1 MTAIVE
7 PRVELIAHR
16 SQGEEAEEEVWK
28 PIAGYEGLYEVSNQG
43 RVRSLDR
50 VVLRK
55 NGQSQLCR
63 GRLLKPYKKKKVAK
77 DGGHYETL
85 FLSRDGIARQFYVHH
100 IVLGAFAGE
109 RGEHECARHLND
121 NPSDNRASNL
131 VWGSLSENQIDRIRN
146 GNNEKVLQTHCKR
159 GHQLSPPNL
168 VKEPEGVTGRRCLA
182 CKRALDLTKRDK
194 SRRAVMQEL
203 SDKYYEKIM
212 REN

>member
-1 MTAIVE
+1 MKIVE
-7 PRVELIAHR
+7 PKVELIADR
-16 SQGEEAEEEVWK
+16 NQGEEAEEEVWK

-50 VVLRK
+50 VALRK

-85 FLSRDGIARQFYVHH
+85 FLSKDGIARQFYVHH

-109 RGEHECARHLND
+109 CGEHECARHLND

-168 VKEPEGVTGRRCLA
+168 AKKPEGVTGRRCLA